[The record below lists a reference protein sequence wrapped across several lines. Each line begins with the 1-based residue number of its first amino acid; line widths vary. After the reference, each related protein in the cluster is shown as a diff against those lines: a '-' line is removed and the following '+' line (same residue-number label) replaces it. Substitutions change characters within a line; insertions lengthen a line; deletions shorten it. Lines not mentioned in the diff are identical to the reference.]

1 MNKKNNDLSVWKT
14 SKRLERNYE
23 KILKVIQNQFF
34 QAISNKNNANEM
46 INMLKVVSRQHSFET
61 YCQEIALKMVTSVYQ
76 KTEGNWR
83 KAAEQNTKGRE
94 IYEALKKEK
103 QNVLMEN
110 VIQKLIE
117 QNATLIKTLPLDIA
131 SDITKYIEK
140 ETTKGR
146 RAEELVQEIKIKFPE
161 KTKANAKCIARTEI
175 SKAQSALTKTRAEIL
190 NIQWYIWRTSQDE
203 RVRNA
208 HKHMEGVFVSWK
220 DPPSPEQLSKSKYQY
235 GKYHAGEIFNCRC
248 YAEPIVDIHFVKFPR
263 KVYYNGRIVRMTK
276 AEFLTLS

>member
-14 SKRLERNYE
+14 SKRLKRNYE
-23 KILKVIQNQFF
+23 RILKVIQNQFF

-46 INMLKVVSRQHSFET
+46 INMLKVISRQHSFET
-61 YCQEIALKMVTSVYQ
+61 YCQEIALKMVTSVYR
-76 KTEGNWR
+76 KTEGDWR
-83 KAAEQNTKGRE
+83 KAAEQNTKGHE

-110 VIQKLIE
+110 AIQKLIE
-117 QNATLIKTLPLDIA
+117 QNAYYIKTLPLEIA

-146 RAEELVQEIKIKFPE
+146 RAEELAQEIKTKFPE
-161 KTKANAKCIARTEI
+161 KSKANAKCIARTEV
-175 SKAQSALTKTRAEIL
+175 SKAQSALTRTRAEIL

-203 RVRNA
+203 RVRSA
-208 HKHMEGVFVSWK
+208 HKHMEGVLVSWR
-220 DPPSPEQLSKSKYQY
+220 DPPSPEQLAKSKYQY

-248 YAEPIVDIHFVKFPR
+248 YAEPIVDIRFVKFPC
-263 KVYYNGRIVRMTK
+263 KVYYHSRIVKMTK
-276 AEFLTLS
+276 AEFLKIM

>member
-46 INMLKVVSRQHSFET
+46 INMLKVISRQHSFET

-103 QNVLMEN
+103 NNIIMEN
-110 VIQKLIE
+110 AIQKLIQ
-117 QNATLIKTLPLDIA
+117 QNAILIKTLPFDIA

-208 HKHMEGVFVSWK
+208 HKHMEGVLVSWK

>member
-46 INMLKVVSRQHSFET
+46 INMLKVISRQHSFET

-103 QNVLMEN
+103 NNIIMKN
-110 VIQKLIE
+110 AIQKLIQ
-117 QNATLIKTLPLDIA
+117 QNAILIKTLPFDIA

-140 ETTKGR
+140 ETIKGR

-208 HKHMEGVFVSWK
+208 HKHMEGVLVSWK

-248 YAEPIVDIHFVKFPR
+248 YAEPIVDIHFVKFPC
-263 KVYYNGRIVRMTK
+263 KVYCHGSIARMTK
-276 AEFLTLS
+276 AEFLKIM

>member
-46 INMLKVVSRQHSFET
+46 INMLKVISRQHSFET

-208 HKHMEGVFVSWK
+208 HKHMEGVLVSWK

>member
-46 INMLKVVSRQHSFET
+46 INMLKVISRQHSFET

-94 IYEALKKEK
+94 IYEVLKKEK
-103 QNVLMEN
+103 QNLLMEN

-117 QNATLIKTLPLDIA
+117 QNAYFIKTLPLDIA

-208 HKHMEGVFVSWK
+208 HKHMEGVLVSWK

-248 YAEPIVDIHFVKFPR
+248 YAEPIVDIRFVKFPR

>member
-1 MNKKNNDLSVWKT
+1 MKK
-14 SKRLERNYE
+14 
-23 KILKVIQNQFF
+23 LKVIQNQFF

-46 INMLKVVSRQHSFET
+46 INMLKVISRQHSFET

-117 QNATLIKTLPLDIA
+117 QNAYFIKTLPLDIA

-208 HKHMEGVFVSWK
+208 HKHMEGVLVSWK
-220 DPPSPEQLSKSKYQY
+220 DPPSSEQLSKSKYQY

-248 YAEPIVDIHFVKFPR
+248 YAEPIVDIRFVKFPR

>member
-1 MNKKNNDLSVWKT
+1 MNNKNKYLPVWKT

-23 KILKVIQNQFF
+23 RILNVIQQQFF
-34 QAISNKNNANEM
+34 QAISNQNNPNEM
-46 INMLKVVSRQHSFET
+46 INLLNIIARQYSFEK
-61 YCQEIALKMVTSVYQ
+61 YCQEIALQMVTSVYK

-83 KAAEQNTKGRE
+83 KAAGQNSKGHE
-94 IYEALKKEK
+94 IYEALNKQK
-103 QNVLMEN
+103 QNIFMQN

-117 QNATLIKTLPLDIA
+117 QNATLIKTLPFNIA

-146 RAEELVQEIKIKFPE
+146 RAEDLAEEIKIKFTE
-161 KTKANAKCIARTEI
+161 KTKANAMCIARTEV
-175 SKAQSALTKTRAEIL
+175 SKAQSALIRTRAEIL

-203 RVRNA
+203 RVRNS
-208 HKHMEGVFVSWK
+208 HKDMEGVLVSWK

-248 YAEPIVDIHFVKFPR
+248 YAEPIVDIRFVKFPC
-263 KVYYNGRIVRMTK
+263 KVYCNGRMIKMK
-276 AEFLTLS
+276 KSEFLKIM

>member
-46 INMLKVVSRQHSFET
+46 INMLKVISRQHSFET

-208 HKHMEGVFVSWK
+208 HKHMEGVLVSWK
-220 DPPSPEQLSKSKYQY
+220 DPPSPEQLSKS
-235 GKYHAGEIFNCRC
+235 
-248 YAEPIVDIHFVKFPR
+248 
-263 KVYYNGRIVRMTK
+263 
-276 AEFLTLS
+276 

>member
-46 INMLKVVSRQHSFET
+46 INMLKVISRQHSFET

-117 QNATLIKTLPLDIA
+117 QNAYFIKTLPLDIA

-208 HKHMEGVFVSWK
+208 HKHMEGVLVSWK

>member
-46 INMLKVVSRQHSFET
+46 INMLKVISRQHSFET

-117 QNATLIKTLPLDIA
+117 QNAYFIKTLPLDIA

-208 HKHMEGVFVSWK
+208 HKHMEGVLVSWK
-220 DPPSPEQLSKSKYQY
+220 DPPSSEQLSKSKYQY

-248 YAEPIVDIHFVKFPR
+248 YAEPIVDIRFVKFPR

>member
-1 MNKKNNDLSVWKT
+1 MNKKNEYKKVWKT

-23 KILKVIQNQFF
+23 RILKVVQNQFF
-34 QAISNKNNANEM
+34 QAIANQNNANEM
-46 INMLKVVSRQHSFET
+46 INTLKVISRQHSFET

-94 IYEALKKEK
+94 IYEVLKKEK

-117 QNATLIKTLPLDIA
+117 QNAYFIKTLPLDIA

-208 HKHMEGVFVSWK
+208 HKHMEGVLVSWK

-248 YAEPIVDIHFVKFPR
+248 YAEPIVDIRFVKFPR

>member
-34 QAISNKNNANEM
+34 QAILNKNNANEM
-46 INMLKVVSRQHSFET
+46 INMLKVISRQHSFET

-94 IYEALKKEK
+94 IYEVLKKEK

-117 QNATLIKTLPLDIA
+117 QNAYFIKTLPLDIA

-208 HKHMEGVFVSWK
+208 HKHMEGVLVSWK

-248 YAEPIVDIHFVKFPR
+248 YAEPIVDIRFVKFPR

>member
-46 INMLKVVSRQHSFET
+46 INMLKVISRQHSFET

-117 QNATLIKTLPLDIA
+117 QNAYFIKTLPLDIA

-161 KTKANAKCIARTEI
+161 KTKANAKCIARTEV
-175 SKAQSALTKTRAEIL
+175 SKAQSALTRTRAELL

-203 RVRNA
+203 RVRNT
-208 HKHMEGVFVSWK
+208 HKHMEGVLVSWK

-248 YAEPIVDIHFVKFPR
+248 YAEPIVDIRFVKFPC
-263 KVYYNGRIVRMTK
+263 KVYCHGSIARMTK

>member
-46 INMLKVVSRQHSFET
+46 INMLKVISRQHSFET

-94 IYEALKKEK
+94 IYEVLKKEK

-117 QNATLIKTLPLDIA
+117 QNAYFIKTLPLDIA
-131 SDITKYIEK
+131 SDITKIYRK
-140 ETTKGR
+140 RNYKR
-146 RAEELVQEIKIKFPE
+146 QESRGISTGNQNKI
-161 KTKANAKCIARTEI
+161 
-175 SKAQSALTKTRAEIL
+175 S
-190 NIQWYIWRTSQDE
+190 
-203 RVRNA
+203 
-208 HKHMEGVFVSWK
+208 
-220 DPPSPEQLSKSKYQY
+220 
-235 GKYHAGEIFNCRC
+235 
-248 YAEPIVDIHFVKFPR
+248 
-263 KVYYNGRIVRMTK
+263 
-276 AEFLTLS
+276 

>member
-46 INMLKVVSRQHSFET
+46 INMLKVISRQHSFET

-94 IYEALKKEK
+94 IYEVLKKEK

-117 QNATLIKTLPLDIA
+117 QNAYFIKTLPLDIA

-208 HKHMEGVFVSWK
+208 HKHMEGVLVSWK

-248 YAEPIVDIHFVKFPR
+248 YAEPIVDIRFVKFPR

>member
-1 MNKKNNDLSVWKT
+1 MNRKNDDLKVWKT

-23 KILKVIQNQFF
+23 RILKVVQNQFF
-34 QAISNKNNANEM
+34 QAIANQNNVDEM
-46 INMLKVVSRQHSFET
+46 INTLKIISRQHSFEE
-61 YCQEIALKMVTSVYQ
+61 YCHQLALKMVTSVYK

-103 QNVLMEN
+103 NNIIMEN
-110 VIQKLIE
+110 TIQKLIE
-117 QNATLIKTLPLDIA
+117 QNAALIKTLPFDIA
-131 SDITKYIEK
+131 SDITKYIEQ

-146 RAEELVQEIKIKFPE
+146 RAEELAQEIKTKFPE
-161 KTKANAKCIARTEI
+161 KSKANAKCIARTEI
-175 SKAQSALTKTRAEIL
+175 SKAQFALTKTRAELL

-203 RVRNA
+203 RVRNS
-208 HKHMEGVFVSWK
+208 HKHMEGVLVSWK

-248 YAEPIVDIHFVKFPR
+248 YAEPIVDIRFVKFPC
-263 KVYYNGRIVRMTK
+263 KVYYHGSIIKMKKT
-276 AEFLTLS
+276 EFLTLS

>member
-1 MNKKNNDLSVWKT
+1 MNKKNEYKKVWKT

-23 KILKVIQNQFF
+23 RILKVVQNQFF
-34 QAISNKNNANEM
+34 QAIANQNNANEM
-46 INMLKVVSRQHSFET
+46 INTLKVISRQHSFET
-61 YCQEIALKMVTSVYQ
+61 YCQEIALKMVTAVYK
-76 KTEGNWR
+76 KTEGNWK

-103 QNVLMEN
+103 NNIIMEN
-110 VIQKLIE
+110 AIQKLIQ
-117 QNATLIKTLPLDIA
+117 QNAILIKTLPFDIA

-140 ETTKGR
+140 ETIKGR
-146 RAEELVQEIKIKFPE
+146 RAEELAQEIKIKFPE

-208 HKHMEGVFVSWK
+208 HKHMEGVLVSWK

>member
-46 INMLKVVSRQHSFET
+46 INMLKVISRQHSFET

-103 QNVLMEN
+103 NNIIMKN
-110 VIQKLIE
+110 AIQKLIQ
-117 QNATLIKTLPLDIA
+117 QNAILIKTLPFDIA

-208 HKHMEGVFVSWK
+208 HKHMEGVLVSWK

-248 YAEPIVDIHFVKFPR
+248 YAEPIVDIRFVKFPC
-263 KVYYNGRIVRMTK
+263 KVYYHSSIVRMTK
-276 AEFLTLS
+276 AEFLKIM

>member
-46 INMLKVVSRQHSFET
+46 INMLKVISRQHSFET

-94 IYEALKKEK
+94 IYEVLKKEK

-117 QNATLIKTLPLDIA
+117 QNAYFIKTLPLDIA

-146 RAEELVQEIKIKFPE
+146 RAEQLVQEIKIKFPE

-208 HKHMEGVFVSWK
+208 HKHMEGVLVSWK

-248 YAEPIVDIHFVKFPR
+248 YAEPIVDIRFVKFPR

>member
-46 INMLKVVSRQHSFET
+46 INMLKVISRQHSFET

-117 QNATLIKTLPLDIA
+117 QNAYFIKTLPLDIA

-208 HKHMEGVFVSWK
+208 HKHMEGVLVSWK

-248 YAEPIVDIHFVKFPR
+248 YAEPIVDIRFVKFPR

>member
-46 INMLKVVSRQHSFET
+46 INMLKVISRQHSFET

-208 HKHMEGVFVSWK
+208 HKHMEGVLVSWK

-248 YAEPIVDIHFVKFPR
+248 YAEPIVDIRFVKFPR